1 MISVL
6 RRRTYF
12 LYMAAKF
19 TNITLGDGLS
29 AVDEYKKILNEMS
42 SEHNIDI
49 AAIVSRNGVPIA
61 WNIPEEMN
69 VETFAT
75 LSATIIGASEVIYTG
90 LKRESPQKVVVHSE
104 NGSLVAVGISK
115 KALLVAIGS
124 DADDK
129 VFEAVDDATKKIKD
143 LLESQAEI

>member
-12 LYMAAKF
+12 LYMAANF
-19 TNITLGDGLS
+19 TNTTLGDGLS

-42 SEHNIDI
+42 SEHNVDI
-49 AAIVSRNGVPIA
+49 SAIVSRNGVPIA

-90 LKRESPQKVVVHSE
+90 LKRESPQRVVVHSE

-124 DADDK
+124 EADDK
-129 VFEAVDDATKKIKD
+129 VFEAVDEAKKKIEE

>member
-1 MISVL
+1 
-6 RRRTYF
+6 
-12 LYMAAKF
+12 MAAKF

-104 NGSLVAVGISK
+104 NGSLVAIGISK